1 MQLFVDYTLFL
12 LVDGSI
18 SLDEEI
24 KPEQLMITDGD
35 RFVASVID
43 GKIMLKKI
51 VNKKPTQLS
60 VG

>member
-18 SLDEEI
+18 SFDEEI
-24 KPEQLMITDGD
+24 KPEQLNIADGD
-35 RFVASVID
+35 RVVASVID
-43 GKIMLKKI
+43 GKIMLKK
-51 VNKKPTQLS
+51 VYNKKPTQLS

>member
-18 SLDEEI
+18 SFDEEI
-24 KPEQLMITDGD
+24 KPEQLNIADGD

-43 GKIMLKKI
+43 GKIMLKKVI
-51 VNKKPTQLS
+51 NKNPHS
-60 VG
+60 